1 MQCYFYANP
10 GNAENGNKDM
20 PGFVSF
26 SIPDIGISFKAVFN
40 GKSEECE
47 YSSLLALLEF
57 VDLNPQLFKNKNLE
71 IYSNSFMVVHQVN
84 LKLAPS
90 KELEPFRNLALN
102 YKKKIPYTL
111 NWIPKGDNPAQN
123 IFATN

>member
-10 GNAENGNKDM
+10 GGIENGNENSA
-20 PGFVSF
+20 GFVSF

-40 GKSEECE
+40 GKPKESE

-57 VDLNPQLFKNKNLE
+57 IELNPQLFQNKNLE
-71 IYSNSFMVVHQVN
+71 IYSNSFAVVHQVN
-84 LKLAPS
+84 LKLPPS

-111 NWIPKGDNPAQN
+111 NWIPSGDNPAQN
-123 IFATN
+123 IFA